1 MNNKIL
7 LIGIVSLAMMV
18 FLAGCAKAKSPVTP
32 PTVSS
37 ENVESSSSSAESV
50 SDSFV
55 GDATPTSDQIV
66 PDLT

>member
-7 LIGIVSLAMMV
+7 LLGVLSVALMV
-18 FLAGCAKAKSPVTP
+18 FLAGCAKTSTTA

-37 ENVESSSSSAESV
+37 ENVESSSSSTETVAG
-50 SDSFV
+50 SFV
-55 GDATPTSDQIV
+55 DDATPTADQIV